1 MWTILDNGNIMSG
14 MGYTKLFNELV
25 ASTVWREPDHV
36 RILWITM
43 LAMKDR
49 WHVVRASL
57 PGLAD
62 CARITIPQCE
72 NALKVLSSPDKY
84 SRTQTN
90 EGRRVAT
97 CDGGWEILNGE
108 KYRNMMNADE
118 RREYQ
123 RLKKREY
130 RAKAKDGVQSCPQK
144 SKQFTHTEAD
154 TKALSKEKQ
163 EKESYPEWWPTEAWG
178 AFVDHRKQIKKPLTK
193 IAAKRIINKLTEANA
208 ETTLWASI
216 ENGWSGVFPDG
227 GKNGKGKQ
235 SGRTLSAVE
244 RVELA
249 NGINQ
254 GRTLEGELDN

>member
-1 MWTILDNGNIMSG
+1 
-14 MGYTKLFNELV
+14 MGYTKLFSELV
-25 ASTVWREPDHV
+25 MSTVWREPDNV
-36 RILWITM
+36 RIVWITM

-49 WHVVRASL
+49 WHIVKSSL

-62 CARITIPQCE
+62 AARVTIPQCE
-72 NALKVLSSPDKY
+72 EAIQVLSSPDKW
-84 SRTQTN
+84 SRSQEH
-90 EGRRVAT
+90 EGRRIAA

-108 KYRNMMNADE
+108 KYRNMMCADE
-118 RREYQ
+118 RREYD

-130 RAKAKDGVQSCPQK
+130 RARDKAEKDRLVQSCPQK
-144 SKQFTHTEAD
+144 GGLSTQAEAEAD

-163 EKESYPEWWPTEAWG
+163 EKESYPEWWPTEAWE

-193 IAAKRIINKLTEANA
+193 IAAKRIINKLTEGNA
-208 ETTLWASI
+208 ETTLWASV